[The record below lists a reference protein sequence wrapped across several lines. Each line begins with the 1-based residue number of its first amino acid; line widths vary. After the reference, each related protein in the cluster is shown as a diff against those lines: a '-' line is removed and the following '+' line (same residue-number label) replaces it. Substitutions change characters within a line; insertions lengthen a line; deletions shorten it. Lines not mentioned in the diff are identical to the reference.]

1 MPVMKVLQGPKSI
14 KFFSML
20 FLVAAFSVFL
30 SISAISYLSIQRVN
44 EQLEIV
50 KKRAAHQEIS
60 HALVI
65 IKQRLISKVDQITS
79 WDETL
84 QQLANPVYYSYW
96 KEHRLLSN
104 PNLPEHLLDVDLY
117 DSRGVILAKYSDQDM
132 PQEILT
138 KPQVDVPEFILEPDG
153 RLFIFSAI
161 KQRGNINQI
170 AGFLAMKVDFLP
182 FLSSQRLHFI
192 QPKSLVL
199 RGHDK
204 AIPIEDSIQYLE
216 FNLPENLDLQVL
228 VNVVSKTLLLLVFAV
243 LVLSVVFYWAAT
255 RLIEHPIQRL
265 VRHIH
270 SLQDSRDGNF
280 SLSQPLI
287 LSELD
292 EVRESLNEYQ
302 LRLSQVHQNLDQ
314 KNQELWDLAFHDSLT
329 GCYNRRAFDEH
340 WNGLLSSLPSSRL
353 NVSMILFDCNHFKA
367 LNDTYGHQVGDSVLQ
382 AIAES
387 IQKSLRSGDNLYRIG
402 GDEFVLILLDAD
414 DTAAGHLAQRCLDY
428 VSQYDF
434 YQFGIDEPVRVSVGI
449 SSTVSDKRDSLVAL
463 HWQADIAM
471 YLAKRPGNRHIM
483 HYTPEMN
490 DETGSV
496 LSNRIITAVHRAIT
510 QGDNLVMY
518 YQPVVNLSD
527 DRIEYYE
534 ALVRIRDGE
543 GVIAPADIF
552 QIVESRRLEQEFDQ
566 AVFSS
571 IHNDLASGKLPEG
584 TGISINVS
592 GPSIIDERVVTWLQP
607 FVNYI
612 DRYKMQI
619 EVTETSLIRQLHKAG
634 HVLNQLR
641 EKGFLVAL
649 DDFGSG
655 YSSLRYLASMPV
667 DLVKFDITLIRGLEE
682 DTQQRTVIEGLAEV
696 IMEAGFPLVAEG
708 IEHAEMLDRVRDL
721 GFGYAQG
728 YLIGHP
734 ASSGDLFPP
743 DEN

>member
-1 MPVMKVLQGPKSI
+1 MPIKKALQGPKSI

-20 FLVAAFSVFL
+20 FLVATFSVFL
-30 SISAISYLSIQRVN
+30 TISAVSFYSIQRVN
-44 EQLEIV
+44 EQLELV
-50 KKRAAHQEIS
+50 KKRAAQQEIA
-60 HALVI
+60 HALVLA
-65 IKQRLISKVDQITS
+65 KQRLLSKIEHITS

-84 QQLANPVYYSYW
+84 QQLANPVYYPYW

-104 PNLPEHLLDVDLY
+104 PNLPEHLLDIDLY
-117 DSRGVILAKYSDQDM
+117 DAKGAILAKYSEEGM
-132 PQEILT
+132 PQEISN
-138 KPQVDVPEFILEPDG
+138 KPDIATPEFILDPEG
-153 RLFIFSAI
+153 HLLIFSVI
-161 KQRGNINQI
+161 RQRGDE
-170 AGFLAMKVDFLP
+170 GKVVGYLGMRVDFLP
-182 FLSSQRLHFI
+182 FLSAQRLHFI
-192 QPKSLVL
+192 QPQSLAL
-199 RGHDK
+199 LAHSS
-204 AIPIEDSIQYLE
+204 AIPVEDSIQYLK
-216 FNLPENLDLQVL
+216 FDLPENLDLQVL
-228 VNVVSKTLLLLVFAV
+228 VNVVSKTLLLLVLGV
-243 LVLSVVFYWAAT
+243 LALSVAFYWAAT
-255 RLIEHPIQRL
+255 RLIEYPIQRL

-270 SLQDSRDGNF
+270 SLQDSKDGNI

-414 DTAAGHLAQRCLDY
+414 ERAAEHLAQRCIDY

-434 YQFGIDEPVRVSVGI
+434 YQFGVDEPVRVSVGI
-449 SSTVSDKRDSLVAL
+449 SSAVSDKRDSLVCL

-483 HYTPEMN
+483 HYTPEMS

-496 LSNRIITAVHRAIT
+496 LSNRIIAAVHQAIT

-518 YQPVVNLSD
+518 YQPVINLGD
-527 DRIEYYE
+527 DRVEYYE
-534 ALVRIRDGE
+534 ALVRIKDGE
-543 GVIAPADIF
+543 GIIAPADIF

-566 AVFSS
+566 AVFGC

-592 GPSIIDERVVTWLQP
+592 GPSIIDERVVEWLKP
-607 FVNYI
+607 FVTYI
-612 DRYKMQI
+612 DRYKLLI

-641 EKGFLVAL
+641 ERGFLVAL

-667 DLVKFDITLIRGLEE
+667 DVVKFDITLIRGLEE
-682 DTQQRTVIEGLAEV
+682 NSQQRTVIEGLAEV
-696 IMEAGFPLVAEG
+696 IMDAGFPLVAEG
-708 IEHAEMLDRVRDL
+708 IEHVELLDRVRDL

-728 YLIGHP
+728 YLVGRP
-734 ASSGDLFPP
+734 ASSEELF
-743 DEN
+743 